1 MFVKNYCQKA
11 VTDVVPG
18 GRQYFIVCQRI
29 ATDII
34 SRDCC

>member
-11 VTDVVPG
+11 VIDVVSG
-18 GRQYFIVCQRI
+18 GGNNVCQRI
-29 ATDII
+29 ATDNII

>member
-11 VTDVVPG
+11 VTNVVSG
-18 GRQYFIVCQRI
+18 VGNNVCQRI
-29 ATDII
+29 ATSII